1 MTYNVFG
8 WTLSLTQLQLQSDNV
23 CYCREN
29 WETSTVLLLMRTFFS
44 VRKKE
49 ASQSRD
55 CLDWLLQL
63 MGLIKNFVTGR
74 ESVNSDRLSE
84 VYYFNTFIYISVNL
98 ALPLCILFPFVIYV

>member
-1 MTYNVFG
+1 
-8 WTLSLTQLQLQSDNV
+8 
-23 CYCREN
+23 
-29 WETSTVLLLMRTFFS
+29 
-44 VRKKE
+44 
-49 ASQSRD
+49 
-55 CLDWLLQL
+55 